1 MEKVKEVVKERFTAY
16 LEQKGYR
23 KTPERFAILEEIYSH
38 SGHFNVET
46 LFKKMGDKNYRVSKA
61 TLYNTL
67 QLLLECELIVK
78 HTYKNDMAR
87 YERVLNQRHEHL
99 ICICCNRVEEFADER
114 LDDIL
119 KQAGEQYDFEIHRH
133 MLYVYGVCKHC
144 KLKMKKKAGN
154 SL

>member
-1 MEKVKEVVKERFTAY
+1 MEKVKEVVKARLTAY
-16 LEQKGYR
+16 LEEKGYR

-38 SGHFNVET
+38 PGHFTVDD

-61 TLYNTL
+61 TVYNTL

-87 YERVLNQRHEHL
+87 YERVLNQKHEHL
-99 ICICCNRVEEFADER
+99 ICVRCNRVEEFADDRVEEM
-114 LDDIL
+114 L
-119 KQAGEQYDFEIHRH
+119 KQVGEQYDFEIQRH
-133 MLYVYGVCKHC
+133 MLYVYGVCKRC
-144 KLKMKKKAGN
+144 KLKMKKNAGN